1 MEEFFT
7 EENEEYV
14 TRIVIDVSTRTFLM
28 YSNEGN
34 TREVKCD
41 TLDEFMNV
49 LTFIRDFDETGLL
62 GEDVVVYA
70 EPVTS

>member
-1 MEEFFT
+1 MEDFFT
-7 EENEEYV
+7 EDNGEYL
-14 TRIVIDVSTRTFLM
+14 TRMVVDVSTRSFLM
-28 YSNEGN
+28 YSNEGD

-49 LTFIRDFDETGLL
+49 LTCIRDFDELGLF

-70 EPVTS
+70 DPVTT

>member
-7 EENEEYV
+7 EDNEEYV